1 MADKS
6 QSLDKAS
13 NRTEINAFLEQVAH
27 AKPPVRGA
35 RPGRLLFAIDATAS
49 RQPTWN
55 KAIDTQAQMFEA
67 AGRLGGLEV
76 QLVYYRGYHEFH
88 ATPWVT
94 SSSRLAA
101 QMTTVRCR
109 GGLTQIERL
118 LEHAINETRRQ
129 TLNAVVFVGDCMEE
143 NPDRVCHRAGE
154 LGLLGV
160 PVFLF
165 QEGRDAAAEKTFRE
179 VARLTRGAWCPFD
192 SNSAEQLRELL
203 AAVAVFATGG
213 REALEHHGKR
223 SGTLVKRL
231 TQQMSGS

>member
-6 QSLDKAS
+6 RSLDKTS
-13 NRTEINAFLEQVAH
+13 NRAEINAFLEQVSRS
-27 AKPPVRGA
+27 KPPVSGS

-49 RQPTWN
+49 RQPTWD
-55 KAIDTQAQMFEA
+55 KATDTQAQMFEA

-76 QLVYYRGYHEFH
+76 QLAYYRGYHEFH
-88 ATPWVT
+88 ASQWV
-94 SSSRLAA
+94 SSASRLAA
-101 QMTTVRCR
+101 QMTTVQCR
-109 GGLTQIERL
+109 GGLTQVERL
-118 LEHAINETRRQ
+118 LQHAINETRRQ
-129 TLNAVVFVGDCMEE
+129 TLSAAVFVGDCMEE
-143 NPDRVCHRAGE
+143 NPDRVCDRAGE
-154 LGLLGV
+154 LGLLGT

-165 QEGRDAAAEKTFRE
+165 QEGRDPVAEKTFRE

-213 REALEHHGKR
+213 RQALEHLGKR

-231 TQQMSGS
+231 TQQLSGP